1 MAKIIYLHGFAS
13 SANSTKALQL
23 KKYILEN
30 YSKTEIIIPDIENNI
45 VDAVQQIDKLIEEFS
60 PSALIGS
67 SLGGFYATY
76 FSEQYN
82 LKCVGINPAVIPP
95 AEMSEYLGENKNY
108 STGEKFL
115 INQEQLDLL
124 DRMGREIKVI
134 KCPRNFMILL
144 QSHDEKLDYR
154 VATNFYQG
162 AGAVLDV
169 TFGGNHSFENLE
181 THFSKIK
188 IFLDMH

>member
-45 VDAVQQIDKLIEEFS
+45 IDAVQQIDKLIEEFS

-154 VATNFYQG
+154 VATNFYR
-162 AGAVLDV
+162 GAVLDV

>member
-162 AGAVLDV
+162 AVMDV
-169 TFGGNHSFENLE
+169 TFGGNHSFKNLE

>member
-30 YSKTEIIIPDIENNI
+30 YSKTEIIIPDIKNNI

-154 VATNFYQG
+154 VATNFYR
-162 AGAVLDV
+162 GAVLDV

>member
-23 KKYILEN
+23 KKHILEN

-45 VDAVQQIDKLIEEFS
+45 VDAVQQIDKLIKEFS

-115 INQEQLDLL
+115 ITQEQLDLL
-124 DRMGREIKVI
+124 DRMGKEINVI
-134 KCPRNFMILL
+134 KCPSNFMILL

-162 AGAVLDV
+162 AVMDV

>member
-82 LKCVGINPAVIPP
+82 LKCVAINPAVIPP

-154 VATNFYQG
+154 VATNFYR
-162 AGAVLDV
+162 GAVLDV

>member
-1 MAKIIYLHGFAS
+1 MSDIIFALASAKGRAGVSIIRISG
-13 SANSTKALQL
+13 ANS
-23 KKYILEN
+23 ICSLEKLVKEKLPVDGRCLRKI
-30 YSKTEIIIPDIENNI
+30 YDLENNI
-45 VDAVQQIDKLIEEFS
+45 IDAVQQIDKLIEEFS

-115 INQEQLDLL
+115 ITQEQLDLL
-124 DRMGREIKVI
+124 DRMGGEIKVI
-134 KCPRNFMILL
+134 KCPGNFMILL

-154 VATNFYQG
+154 
-162 AGAVLDV
+162 LSLI
-169 TFGGNHSFENLE
+169 H
-181 THFSKIK
+181 I
-188 IFLDMH
+188 

>member
-162 AGAVLDV
+162 AVLDV
-169 TFGGNHSFENLE
+169 IFGGNHSFENLE

>member
-23 KKYILEN
+23 KKHILKN
-30 YSKTEIIIPDIENNI
+30 YSKTEIIIPDIKNNI
-45 VDAVQQIDKLIEEFS
+45 VDAVQQINKLIEEFS

-115 INQEQLDLL
+115 ITQEQLDLL
-124 DRMGREIKVI
+124 DRMGKEIKVI
-134 KCPRNFMILL
+134 KCPSNFMILL

-154 VATNFYQG
+154 VATNFYQ
-162 AGAVLDV
+162 GAVLDV

>member
-30 YSKTEIIIPDIENNI
+30 YLKTDIIIPDLENNI
-45 VDAVQQIDKLIEEFS
+45 IDAVQQIDKLIEEFS

-154 VATNFYQG
+154 VATNFYR
-162 AGAVLDV
+162 GAVLDV

>member
-23 KKYILEN
+23 KKYIFEN
-30 YSKTEIIIPDIENNI
+30 YSKTEIIIPNIENNI
-45 VDAVQQIDKLIEEFS
+45 VDAIQQIDNLIKEFL

-95 AEMSEYLGENKNY
+95 AEMSEYLGGIRITQLAKN
-108 STGEKFL
+108 F
-115 INQEQLDLL
+115 
-124 DRMGREIKVI
+124 
-134 KCPRNFMILL
+134 
-144 QSHDEKLDYR
+144 
-154 VATNFYQG
+154 
-162 AGAVLDV
+162 
-169 TFGGNHSFENLE
+169 
-181 THFSKIK
+181 
-188 IFLDMH
+188 

>member
-162 AGAVLDV
+162 AVLYV
-169 TFGGNHSFENLE
+169 TFGVNHSFENLE

-188 IFLDMH
+188 IFLYMH

>member
-45 VDAVQQIDKLIEEFS
+45 VDAVQQIDKLIKEFS

-154 VATNFYQG
+154 VATNFYR
-162 AGAVLDV
+162 GAVLDV

>member
-1 MAKIIYLHGFAS
+1 MTKILYLHGFAS

-23 KKYILEN
+23 KKYILDS
-30 YSKTEIIIPDIENNI
+30 YLKTEIIIPDIENNI
-45 VDAVQQIDKLIEEFS
+45 VDAVQQINKLIEEFS

-76 FSEQYN
+76 FSEKYN

-108 STGEKFL
+108 STGEKF
-115 INQEQLDLL
+115 IMNHEQLDLL

-134 KCPRNFMILL
+134 KFPSNFMILL

-154 VATNFYQG
+154 VATNFYR
-162 AGAVLDV
+162 GAVLDV

-181 THFSKIK
+181 TYLPKIK

>member
-144 QSHDEKLDYR
+144 QSYDEKLDYR
-154 VATNFYQG
+154 VATNFYR
-162 AGAVLDV
+162 GAVLDV

>member
-45 VDAVQQIDKLIEEFS
+45 IDAVQQIDKLIEEFS

-95 AEMSEYLGENKNY
+95 AEMSKYLGENKNY

-154 VATNFYQG
+154 VATNFYR
-162 AGAVLDV
+162 GAVLDV

>member
-23 KKYILEN
+23 KKYIFEN
-30 YSKTEIIIPDIENNI
+30 YSKTEIIIPNIENNI
-45 VDAVQQIDKLIEEFS
+45 VDAVQQIDNLIKEFS

-115 INQEQLDLL
+115 ITQEQLDLL
-124 DRMGREIKVI
+124 DRMGKEIKVI
-134 KCPRNFMILL
+134 KCPSNFMILL

-162 AGAVLDV
+162 AVMDV
-169 TFGGNHSFENLE
+169 TFGGNHSFKNLE
-181 THFSKIK
+181 TPFSKIK

>member
-154 VATNFYQG
+154 VATNFYR
-162 AGAVLDV
+162 GAVLDV

-188 IFLDMH
+188 IFLYMH

>member
-154 VATNFYQG
+154 VATNFYR
-162 AGAVLDV
+162 GAVLDV

-188 IFLDMH
+188 IFLDIH

>member
-95 AEMSEYLGENKNY
+95 AEMSKYLGENKNY

-154 VATNFYQG
+154 VATNFYR
-162 AGAVLDV
+162 GAVLDV

-188 IFLDMH
+188 IFLNMH

>member
-154 VATNFYQG
+154 VATNFYR
-162 AGAVLDV
+162 GAVLDV
-169 TFGGNHSFENLE
+169 TFGGDHSFENLE

>member
-115 INQEQLDLL
+115 ITQEQLDLL
-124 DRMGREIKVI
+124 DKMGTEIKVI
-134 KCPRNFMILL
+134 KCPGNFMILL

-162 AGAVLDV
+162 AVLDV
-169 TFGGNHSFENLE
+169 TFGGTHSLENLE
-181 THFSKIK
+181 THFSKI
-188 IFLDMH
+188 

>member
-23 KKYILEN
+23 KKHILEN

-154 VATNFYQG
+154 VATNFYR
-162 AGAVLDV
+162 GAVLDV

-181 THFSKIK
+181 THFPMIK